1 MSELNLSRA
10 TALVFDNHC
19 LFADSF
25 SSAIEN
31 LHIFPVTRTFY
42 EIEEVMHF
50 FKERSPEQSVLFADY
65 YLPGANFI
73 AYINELRRISKRL
86 KIVIVS
92 SLTNPVLL
100 NNLLT
105 SHIDGFLSKNA
116 KSREIIDCIQTIQ
129 TGSIYLSPDTKAV
142 LENSKAIG
150 SIPFSIR
157 ELEILSYFANG
168 MTVDATAEALNLS
181 RHTIA
186 AHRRKMMAK
195 ANSNNITELL
205 SFARSIEL
213 I

>member
-42 EIEEVMHF
+42 EIEELMRF
-50 FKERSPEQSVLFADY
+50 FKEHSPEQSILFADY
-65 YLPGANFI
+65 YLQGANFI
-73 AYINELRRISKRL
+73 AYINELRRVSKNL
-86 KIVIVS
+86 KIIIVS
-92 SLTNPVLL
+92 CVTNPILI
-100 NNLLT
+100 NNLL
-105 SHIDGFLSKNA
+105 SFRIEGFLSKSA
-116 KSREIIDCIQTIQ
+116 KSREIIDCIQAVQRGT
-129 TGSIYLSPDTKAV
+129 SYLSPETKAI
-142 LENSKAIG
+142 LKTQRFIR
-150 SIPFSIR
+150 SIPFSSR
-157 ELEILSYFANG
+157 EQEILSYFAKG
-168 MTVDATAEALNLS
+168 MTVDATASALNLS
-181 RHTIA
+181 RHTVA

-195 ANSNNITELL
+195 AGSNNIIELL